1 MKLKTKI
8 EQPEKLPQKLVEWYF
23 GLKHEGVSLNTELSF
38 RVDET
43 KRFIKV
49 ITLSAQGR
57 KFLISHLISALI
69 LTLVLLASFVF
80 VMLTFYEGFQIRR
93 RTLSVYF
100 SLLFFLL
107 VTMPMLTM
115 PFFSFKDL
123 TNKIGRLLFNKE
135 FFTNLSRHVFYHQSR
150 NGQITLH
157 LAKAHSILAE
167 KYRLIRKQNS
177 PADPQKISRTLGLS
191 IAKSIREA
199 VRQSK
204 EYVQNGRLRSDQQIV
219 GATYG
224 YLFGT
229 AKAKLKLN
237 RIQPGWFKR
246 YIGNIFYRF
255 GALHAVFMYFVINDK
270 LPPSFDT
277 VYFNA
282 RVGDVIGLSDT
293 ANA

>member
-1 MKLKTKI
+1 M
-8 EQPEKLPQKLVEWYF
+8 
-23 GLKHEGVSLNTELSF
+23 NTELSF
-38 RVDET
+38 RVHET
-43 KRFIKV
+43 KRFLKV

-57 KFLISHLISALI
+57 KFLVSHLLSTLM
-69 LTLVLLASFVF
+69 LTLVLIASFVF

-100 SLLFFLL
+100 SLVFFVL
-107 VTMPMLTM
+107 VTIPMLTM

-123 TNKIGRLLFNKE
+123 SNKMGRLFFNKE
-135 FFTNLSRHVFYHQSR
+135 FFTNLSHHVFYYQSR

-167 KYRLIRKQNS
+167 KYRLIRTLKTK
-177 PADPQKISRTLGLS
+177 ADTRNISRNLGLS

-204 EYVQNGRLRSDQQIV
+204 EYVHNGRLKTDQQIV

-229 AKAKLKLN
+229 AKSKLKLN
-237 RIQPGWFKR
+237 RIKPSWFKR

-282 RVGDVIGLSDT
+282 KVGDVIGHT
-293 ANA
+293 H